1 LIAYSDEPCL
11 GLNKNSPAHFNVLKE
26 AVSVPT
32 KVFAVSFAVR
42 KYLLAVVQD
51 LRGAS
56 VNGFLRT
63 GASFKADVNLVVQV
77 AMGVALIAGAFLS
90 RAKRY
95 TAHGICQTAVL
106 LLNLAM
112 ILYVMWPSFY
122 SEVLPV
128 LPKHLTDSYYGVS
141 SAHGV
146 LGVSAE
152 LFALYIALVAGK
164 RGDPFLVQLCGIGL
178 SDGMDLA
185 LRHRLS
191 H

>member
-1 LIAYSDEPCL
+1 MSI
-11 GLNKNSPAHFNVLKE
+11 
-26 AVSVPT
+26 
-32 KVFAVSFAVR
+32 
-42 KYLLAVVQD
+42 
-51 LRGAS
+51 
-56 VNGFLRT
+56 
-63 GASFKADVNLVVQV
+63 LVVQV
-77 AMGVALIAGAFLS
+77 AMGVALIAGAFLA
-90 RAKRY
+90 RTKRY

-128 LPKHLTDSYYGVS
+128 LPNHLTDSYYGVP
-141 SAHGV
+141 SAHGF

-164 RGDPFLVQLCGIGL
+164 RGDPFLVQRCGIGL

-185 LRHRLS
+185 LGHRLS

>member
-1 LIAYSDEPCL
+1 M
-11 GLNKNSPAHFNVLKE
+11 
-26 AVSVPT
+26 
-32 KVFAVSFAVR
+32 
-42 KYLLAVVQD
+42 
-51 LRGAS
+51 
-56 VNGFLRT
+56 
-63 GASFKADVNLVVQV
+63 NLVVRV
-77 AMGVALIAGAFLS
+77 AMGVALIAGAFLA

-95 TAHGICQTAVL
+95 TAYGIYQTAVL
-106 LLNLAM
+106 LLDLAM

-128 LPKHLTDSYYGVS
+128 LPNHLTDSYYGVP

-164 RGDPFLVQLCGIGL
+164 RGDPFLVQRCGIGL

-185 LRHRLS
+185 LGHRLS

>member
-1 LIAYSDEPCL
+1 M
-11 GLNKNSPAHFNVLKE
+11 
-26 AVSVPT
+26 
-32 KVFAVSFAVR
+32 
-42 KYLLAVVQD
+42 
-51 LRGAS
+51 
-56 VNGFLRT
+56 NGFLRT

-77 AMGVALIAGAFLS
+77 AMGVALIAGAFLA

-106 LLNLAM
+106 LLNLTM

-128 LPKHLTDSYYGVS
+128 LPNHLTDSYYGVP

-152 LFALYIALVAGK
+152 LFGLYIALVAGTTILPP
-164 RGDPFLVQLCGIGL
+164 RLCVRRLKLWMRVELGL
-178 SDGMDLA
+178 WWIVIVTGVLTYYVWYA
-185 LRHRLS
+185 QAP
-191 H
+191 

>member
-1 LIAYSDEPCL
+1 M
-11 GLNKNSPAHFNVLKE
+11 
-26 AVSVPT
+26 T
-32 KVFAVSFAVR
+32 
-42 KYLLAVVQD
+42 
-51 LRGAS
+51 
-56 VNGFLRT
+56 GFFRT

-77 AMGVALIAGAFLS
+77 AMGVALIAGAFLA

-128 LPKHLTDSYYGVS
+128 LPNHLTDSYYGVP

-152 LFALYIALVAGK
+152 VFGLYIALVAGK
-164 RGDPFLVQLCGIGL
+164 RGDPVLVQRCGIGL

-185 LRHRLS
+185 LGHRLS

>member
-1 LIAYSDEPCL
+1 M
-11 GLNKNSPAHFNVLKE
+11 
-26 AVSVPT
+26 T
-32 KVFAVSFAVR
+32 
-42 KYLLAVVQD
+42 
-51 LRGAS
+51 
-56 VNGFLRT
+56 GFFRT

-77 AMGVALIAGAFLS
+77 AMGVALIAGAFLA

-95 TAHGICQTAVL
+95 TAHAICQTAVL

-152 LFALYIALVAGK
+152 LFALSAVPLH
-164 RGDPFLVQLCGIGL
+164 
-178 SDGMDLA
+178 
-185 LRHRLS
+185 HRR
-191 H
+191 

>member
-1 LIAYSDEPCL
+1 
-11 GLNKNSPAHFNVLKE
+11 V
-26 AVSVPT
+26 T
-32 KVFAVSFAVR
+32 
-42 KYLLAVVQD
+42 
-51 LRGAS
+51 
-56 VNGFLRT
+56 GFFRT

-77 AMGVALIAGAFLS
+77 AMGVALIAGAFLA
-90 RAKRY
+90 RTKRY
-95 TAHGICQTAVL
+95 TAHRIYQTAVL
-106 LLNLAM
+106 LLDLAM

-128 LPKHLTDSYYGVS
+128 LPNHLTDSYYGVP

-152 LFALYIALVAGK
+152 LFGLYIALVAGK
-164 RGDPFLVQLCGIGL
+164 RGDPFLVQRCGIGL

-185 LRHRLS
+185 LGHRLS

>member
-1 LIAYSDEPCL
+1 
-11 GLNKNSPAHFNVLKE
+11 
-26 AVSVPT
+26 
-32 KVFAVSFAVR
+32 
-42 KYLLAVVQD
+42 
-51 LRGAS
+51 
-56 VNGFLRT
+56 
-63 GASFKADVNLVVQV
+63 VNLVVQV
-77 AMGVALIAGAFLS
+77 AMGVALIAGAFLA
-90 RAKRY
+90 RTKRY

-164 RGDPFLVQLCGIGL
+164 RGDPFLVQRCGIGL

-185 LRHRLS
+185 LGHRLS